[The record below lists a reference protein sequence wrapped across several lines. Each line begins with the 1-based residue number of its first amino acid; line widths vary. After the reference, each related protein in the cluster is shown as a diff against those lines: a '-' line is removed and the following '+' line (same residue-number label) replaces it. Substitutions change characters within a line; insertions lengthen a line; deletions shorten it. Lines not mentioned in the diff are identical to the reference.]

1 MESRVGYIAYIDEA
15 GDDGLQR
22 IRPTSSGASEFLVLS
37 CLLIRA
43 DREVE
48 VLPWLKALVAGLN
61 QHQITH
67 LHFRQ
72 LRPEKKMLAASTIA
86 NLPVRL
92 FTVISHKRNMRNY
105 TNLSAA
111 KAKINV
117 TAWFYVW
124 LIRILVERV
133 SDYCLRKTHRDH
145 GGLTSIRFEFASR
158 GGVKVGDVARY
169 FEYLREQEKFGL
181 LYHEHWVPK
190 WDVMDFNE
198 IRSFPAKARA
208 GLQLVDCVASAFFQA
223 LELTNEGSVNSDF
236 AKLLAPRM
244 CLSSRNRI
252 YGYGVKVWPEHA
264 ALLVKANQAE
274 ILEYYR
280 TR

>member
-1 MESRVGYIAYIDEA
+1 
-15 GDDGLQR
+15 
-22 IRPTSSGASEFLVLS
+22 
-37 CLLIRA
+37 
-43 DREVE
+43 
-48 VLPWLKALVAGLN
+48 
-61 QHQITH
+61 
-67 LHFRQ
+67 
-72 LRPEKKMLAASTIA
+72 
-86 NLPVRL
+86 
-92 FTVISHKRNMRNY
+92 
-105 TNLSAA
+105 
-111 KAKINV
+111 
-117 TAWFYVW
+117 
-124 LIRILVERV
+124 
-133 SDYCLRKTHRDH
+133 
-145 GGLTSIRFEFASR
+145 
-158 GGVKVGDVARY
+158 
-169 FEYLREQEKFGL
+169 
-181 LYHEHWVPK
+181 
-190 WDVMDFNE
+190 MDFNE